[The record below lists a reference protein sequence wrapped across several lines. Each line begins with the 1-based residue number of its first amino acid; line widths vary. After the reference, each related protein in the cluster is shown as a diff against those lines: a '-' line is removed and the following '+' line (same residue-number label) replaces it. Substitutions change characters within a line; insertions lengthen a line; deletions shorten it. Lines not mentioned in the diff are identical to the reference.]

1 MLYINTHR
9 WEQNTTESQNV
20 SIKFK
25 STTAICCTSSSG
37 LFGRQIILGKK
48 KGPLFIYATLQRS
61 APKGERARDVRQH

>member
-9 WEQNTTESQNV
+9 WEQNTTESQNL

-48 KGPLFIYATLQRS
+48 RAVIHLRNLAALSTQRRKGA
-61 APKGERARDVRQH
+61 